1 MIMLAETE
9 VSNGFLGSWVG
20 AAIIIVCGLAA
31 LLGIIELFATKREV
45 TALEK
50 RLDATDRALSDLS
63 TKLDRDKDTVINAG
77 SERAKNL
84 HIRIDELQI
93 SLGTTSG
100 QTQAQIGAINGQL
113 QTVTTLLGELV
124 KAKIHAK

>member
-1 MIMLAETE
+1 MNLLAAVET
-9 VSNGFLGSWVG
+9 SSFLGSWVG
-20 AAIIIVCGLAA
+20 AAIIIVGGLAA

-50 RLDATDRALSDLS
+50 RLDATDQALRDLS
-63 TKLDRDKDTVINAG
+63 TKLDQDKDTVINAG

-93 SLGTTSG
+93 SLGTSNA

-113 QTVTTLLGELV
+113 TAVTALLGELV
-124 KAKIHAK
+124 KAKIHEK